1 MNRQILKNVL
11 LILTLT
17 CDQAAELMSRA
28 QDITLSRPE
37 RWALSFHLLICRLC
51 RKYKRQLKL
60 LRAIM
65 NKISDH
71 RTYED
76 KPPALL
82 DPEQSKAFQNR
93 LSKKIRKTLDS
104 M

>member
-28 QDITLSRPE
+28 QDITLSRSE

-65 NKISDH
+65 NKISDP

-76 KPPALL
+76 KTPALL

-93 LSKKIRKTLDS
+93 LSKNIRENLDS

>member
-11 LILTLT
+11 LIMTLT

-28 QDITLSRPE
+28 QEVKLSRPE

-51 RKYKRQLKL
+51 RKYNRQLKL

-65 NKISDH
+65 NKLANSS
-71 RTYED
+71 TYED
-76 KPPALL
+76 KVPPLMEPKQRKEL
-82 DPEQSKAFQNR
+82 QNR
-93 LSKKIRKTLDS
+93 LSEKIRKNLDS

>member
-1 MNRQILKNVL
+1 MNRQILKNIL

-17 CDQAAELMSRA
+17 CNQAAELMSRA
-28 QDITLSRPE
+28 QEITLSRPE

-51 RKYKRQLKL
+51 RKYNRQLKFF
-60 LRAIM
+60 RAIM
-65 NKISDH
+65 NKIADS

-82 DPEQSKAFQNR
+82 DSEQSKAFQNR
-93 LSKKIRKTLDS
+93 LSENIRKNLDS

>member
-1 MNRQILKNVL
+1 MSRQILKNVI

-28 QDITLSRPE
+28 QEVTLSRPE

-51 RKYKRQLKL
+51 RKYKRHLKL

-65 NKISDH
+65 NKIADPG
-71 RTYED
+71 TYED
-76 KPPALL
+76 KTPPLL

-93 LSKKIRKTLDS
+93 LSEKIRKNLDS

>member
-1 MNRQILKNVL
+1 MIRQILKNVL

-17 CDQAAELMSRA
+17 CDQASEFMSRA
-28 QDITLSRPE
+28 QEATLSRPE
-37 RWALSFHLLICRLC
+37 RWALSFHLLVCRLC
-51 RKYKRQLKL
+51 RKYHRQLKL
-60 LRAIM
+60 LHDIM
-65 NKISDH
+65 NKIADS

-76 KPPALL
+76 KTPTLL

-93 LSKKIRKTLDS
+93 LSKNIREILDS

>member
-11 LILTLT
+11 LIITLT

-28 QDITLSRPE
+28 QEVTLSGPE
-37 RWALSFHLLICRLC
+37 RWALSLHLLICRLC
-51 RKYKRQLKL
+51 RKYNRQLKL

-65 NKISDH
+65 NKIADP

-76 KPPALL
+76 KTPPIME
-82 DPEQSKAFQNR
+82 PEQNKALQNR
-93 LSKKIRKTLDS
+93 LSKKIRKNLDS